1 MGMFRQLLAS
11 EFAPYG
17 ELSEGELSQLQE
29 HYELLVL
36 WNKKINLTRI
46 ASLEDVVR
54 FHYCESL
61 FLAKALPVGA
71 FSLVDVGSGAG
82 FPGVPLAIVRPEC
95 RVHLLESH
103 QRKAVFLGQS
113 SRELS
118 NIQVAPMRAEDCRKT
133 FDWMIARAVRLGDLM
148 RLSLAPRSALLLG
161 ESDARRLPSGFRLVA
176 TPWGNHRMLALTADV
191 PRETVPRETPVDH
204 RTGT

>member
-1 MGMFRQLLAS
+1 MFRELLAA

-17 ELSEGELSQLQE
+17 ELSEEQLSQLEQ

-61 FLAKALPVGA
+61 FLARALPAGA
-71 FSLVDVGSGAG
+71 ISVVDVGSGAG
-82 FPGVPLAIVRPEC
+82 FPGIPLAILRPEC

-103 QRKAVFLGQS
+103 QRKAVFLGQA

-118 NIQVAPMRAEDCRKT
+118 NVQVAPLRAEDCRQT
-133 FDWMIARAVRLGDLM
+133 FDWMVARAVRLADLM
-148 RLSLAPRSALLLG
+148 RLSLAPRSAFLLG
-161 ESDARRLPSGFRLVA
+161 ESDAQGLPSGFSHVA
-176 TPWGNHRMLALTADV
+176 TPWGDRRILALTAGV
-191 PRETVPRETPVDH
+191 PRETVPRETPVDP